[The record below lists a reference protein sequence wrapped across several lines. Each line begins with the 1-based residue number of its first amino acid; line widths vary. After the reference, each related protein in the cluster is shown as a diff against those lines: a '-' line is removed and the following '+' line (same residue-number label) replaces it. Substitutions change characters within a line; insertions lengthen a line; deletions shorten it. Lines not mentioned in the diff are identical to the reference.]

1 MVSSLFLIAAL
12 SFQPQETDSASN
24 RKTDSSLVQKQVE
37 VTSSFF
43 ERPISSSTVSLSTLS
58 QTRIFQNNS
67 TNISDAIDRMSGIT
81 ITNSQANIR
90 GGSGFTF
97 GVGSRVMV
105 LVDGLPM
112 LGGYEGDVRWHFL
125 PIEQVSQV
133 EVLKGASSALYG
145 SSSLN
150 GVINVRTVWPTQR
163 KPEVRVGN
171 FFTVYDNP
179 PPELNNPRPGIT
191 PIAFGSSFMV
201 MQKLGKFEY
210 VLGGQAQRDDSYRL
224 SDFSYRL
231 RGNAKVRYLGKN
243 LEFGLQLNA
252 MRDSAGVFFI
262 FKSAQDGLTQYLD
275 TSVNQVLKYYA
286 ADPYITL
293 KTGKN
298 LKHSVRGRVFYNLNR
313 CVMGEYRSSWTPL
326 IGKNRATV
334 SWGAFYQYNVNLLRD
349 SIHSVNRAVFVQFD
363 HKVRKMTYSAGLRYE
378 QFINLEKAP
387 ISFPVFRGGLNYE
400 LKKGHNLR
408 ISAGQGFRAPT
419 LIEMYVKTTND
430 VRSINILPNAG
441 LRPEYAWSY
450 EAGYRNTFKKGKW
463 NGFVDFAAFLQR
475 YKDMIEF
482 GYAAYIIGTTVLPGF
497 RSDNISKAMIYGA
510 ELNGEA
516 WNQISANQRL
526 KLAGGVTRVEPLDLK
541 SGGNP
546 TSTNPKYLKY
556 RQKWLV
562 RADVQ
567 WEYKQFYAG
576 VNVRWNSFM
585 IAIDRPWEYELSG
598 TIPGMKAF
606 RHAHKNGDLLVDAR
620 MGIRFAKNWSAGLVG
635 KNLLNTAFMMVP
647 GSFGPTRQFSVQLN
661 YNL

>member
-1 MVSSLFLIAAL
+1 MASLA
-12 SFQPQETDSASN
+12 FQPQEG
-24 RKTDSSLVQKQVE
+24 DSSVARKGDSTLLQKQVE
-37 VTSSFF
+37 ITSSFF

-81 ITNSQANIR
+81 ITNSQTNIR

-112 LGGYEGDVRWHFL
+112 LGAYEGDVRWHFL
-125 PIEQVSQV
+125 PIEQVNQI

-145 SSSLN
+145 SSALN
-150 GVINVRTVWPTQR
+150 GVINVRTVWPTLR
-163 KPEVRVGN
+163 KPEIRVGN
-171 FFTVYDNP
+171 FFTAYGNP
-179 PPELNNPRPGIT
+179 PSELNNPRPGIT
-191 PIAFGSSFMV
+191 PIAYGSSFLL

-210 VLGGQAQRDDSYRL
+210 VFGGQVQRDDSYRL
-224 SDFSYRL
+224 SDFSYRT
-231 RGNAKVRYLGKN
+231 RGNLKMRYNGKR
-243 LEFGLQLNA
+243 LEAGIQLNA

-298 LKHSVRGRVFYNLNR
+298 LTHTVRGRIFYNLNR
-313 CVMGEYRSSWTPL
+313 CLMGEYRSSWTPM
-326 IGKNRATV
+326 IGKNKANL

-349 SIHSVNRAVFVQFD
+349 SIHSVNRAAFVQFD
-363 HKVRKMTYSAGLRYE
+363 HKVGKLTYSAGLRYE

-400 LKKGHNLR
+400 VKKGHNFR
-408 ISAGQGFRAPT
+408 VSAGQGFRAPS

-430 VRSINILPNAG
+430 VKSINIFPNQY

-450 EAGYRNTFKKGKW
+450 EVGYRRTFKKEKW
-463 NGFVDFAAFLQR
+463 NGFVDASIFMQR
-475 YKDMIEF
+475 YRDMIEF
-482 GYAAYIIGTTVLPGF
+482 EFLVMITGTGYYPGF
-497 RSDNISKAMIYGA
+497 RSSNISKALIYGA
-510 ELNGEA
+510 EINGEA
-516 WNQISANQRL
+516 WKQISEKQRL
-526 KLAGGVTRVEPLDLK
+526 KLSGGITRVEPLDLR

-567 WEYKQFYAG
+567 WEYKKFYAG

-585 IAIDRPWEYELSG
+585 IAIDRPWEYELAG

-606 RHAHKNGDLLVDAR
+606 RDSHKNGDLLIDAR
-620 MGIRFAKNWSAGLVG
+620 AGVRFGKNWAAGFVG

-647 GSFGPTRQFSVQLN
+647 GSFGPTRQFSIQLN
-661 YNL
+661 YNIL